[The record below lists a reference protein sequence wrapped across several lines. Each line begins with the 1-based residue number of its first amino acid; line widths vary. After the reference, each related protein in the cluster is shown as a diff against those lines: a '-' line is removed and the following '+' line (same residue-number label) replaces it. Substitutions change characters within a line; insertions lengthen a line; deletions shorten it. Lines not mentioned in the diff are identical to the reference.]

1 LIKFVLSCLLL
12 YLCLFLHHAQ
22 ADAVVSN
29 IYGVGFSAN
38 FTPETGNAS
47 VSITVEQTSHLLRL
61 LDLSAASDRYGNF
74 SGDGEITREG
84 NRILWVVP
92 EHGGMLNFTV
102 RVNQERGLL
111 LDSRLTDQWV
121 ITRLDDLFPPARV
134 RSIKGSTSR
143 SHLELVGPDSWRFE
157 SRYGVIDRSV
167 SIDNPQR
174 RFDRPTGWLA
184 GGKLGTR
191 RESIS
196 NRKISVTSPTGQGM
210 RRLDIISFLN
220 WTLPDLVNVFRG
232 LQDRILIVGAR
243 DEMWRGGLSGPSSV
257 YLHTERPLI
266 SENATST
273 LLHEMVHVAVGPG
286 TGSRDDWIIEG
297 LAEYYSLEV
306 LRRSGGI
313 SQMRFERA
321 IAELENWAEKDN
333 GQLVSPSSG
342 ANTARAVWLFDSVEK
357 ELQKHQAGSLDNVVQ
372 NMIANQVFD
381 YQHFLLELE
390 NLLGGESATVRKAL
404 ADYSTKH
411 K

>member
-1 LIKFVLSCLLL
+1 
-12 YLCLFLHHAQ
+12 
-22 ADAVVSN
+22 
-29 IYGVGFSAN
+29 
-38 FTPETGNAS
+38 
-47 VSITVEQTSHLLRL
+47 
-61 LDLSAASDRYGNF
+61 
-74 SGDGEITREG
+74 
-84 NRILWVVP
+84 
-92 EHGGMLNFTV
+92 
-102 RVNQERGLL
+102 
-111 LDSRLTDQWV
+111 
-121 ITRLDDLFPPARV
+121 
-134 RSIKGSTSR
+134 
-143 SHLELVGPDSWRFE
+143 
-157 SRYGVIDRSV
+157 
-167 SIDNPQR
+167 
-174 RFDRPTGWLA
+174 
-184 GGKLGTR
+184 
-191 RESIS
+191 
-196 NRKISVTSPTGQGM
+196 M

-220 WTLPDLVNVFRG
+220 WTLPDLVNVFQG

-313 SQMRFERA
+313 SQKRFERA

-342 ANTARAVWLFDSVEK
+342 ANTARAVWLFDSVAK

-372 NMIANQVFD
+372 NMIAKQVFD